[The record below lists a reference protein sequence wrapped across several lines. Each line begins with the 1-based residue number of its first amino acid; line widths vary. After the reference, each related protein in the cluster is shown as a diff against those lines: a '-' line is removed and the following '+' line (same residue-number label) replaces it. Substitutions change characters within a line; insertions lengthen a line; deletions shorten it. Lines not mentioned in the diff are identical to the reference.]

1 MSNVIIGAI
10 VCVVLVAALS
20 AVPSEAMPA
29 DLFDDLMASDDQLL
43 LGVADIIDSIN
54 GDDNDYSGR
63 GSSANDVSQMKPG
76 ERCML
81 PVRKGACR
89 ALIPRFSYDPTTKD
103 CREFKFGGCDGN
115 GNNFSSHKQCMQVC
129 EGV

>member
-1 MSNVIIGAI
+1 MNKVMIISAIFCLVI
-10 VCVVLVAALS
+10 
-20 AVPSEAMPA
+20 AVSFVPCNGRPA

-43 LGVADIIDSIN
+43 LGVADILDSIN
-54 GDDNDYSGR
+54 GDDTDYSGR
-63 GSSANDVSQMKPG
+63 GSSSNDVNQMKPT

-89 ALIPRFSYDPTTKD
+89 ALIPRFSYDPATKS

-115 GNNFSSHKQCMQVC
+115 GNNFSTQKQCMQVC
-129 EGV
+129 EGL